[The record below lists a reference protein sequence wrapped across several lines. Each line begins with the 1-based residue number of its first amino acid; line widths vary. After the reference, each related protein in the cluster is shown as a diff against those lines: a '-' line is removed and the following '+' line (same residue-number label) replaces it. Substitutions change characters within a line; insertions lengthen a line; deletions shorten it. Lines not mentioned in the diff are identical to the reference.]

1 MCLNRLI
8 EMEMT
13 MSLETTKEAEKD
25 PSRVTQHRL
34 LNAGAEV
41 FAEHGFQQASIR
53 EICRRAQA
61 NVAAVHYHYG
71 DKEKLYEEVIRQQV
85 SAMFERFPFK
95 DAMDAT
101 RPPEE
106 RLRAFLYA
114 FFSRLLEAGSSGCIG
129 RLVAREMLEQSVVL
143 DRLVKELI
151 RPQQQLL
158 AGIVRDLLGPE
169 APEDRVAFCTR
180 SILGQ
185 CVFYLHARPVIQRL
199 YPEFKDKLPEVETL
213 AEHVLR
219 FSLSGLHGFKDERG
233 GKGGE

>member
-1 MCLNRLI
+1 
-8 EMEMT
+8 
-13 MSLETTKEAEKD
+13 MSTEPTANTTEQD

-71 DKEKLYEEVIRQQV
+71 DKEKLYEEVIRRQV
-85 SAMFERFPFK
+85 GLMFERFPFK
-95 DAMDAT
+95 DALDAS
-101 RPPEE
+101 RPVEE
-106 RLRAFLYA
+106 RLHAFLRA
-114 FFSRLLEAGSSGCIG
+114 FFSRLLEVGNSGCIG
-129 RLVAREMLEQSVVL
+129 RIVAREMLEQSVVL

-158 AGIVRDLLGPE
+158 AGIVREMLGPD
-169 APEDRVAFCTR
+169 APEERVGACTR

-185 CVFYLHARPVIQRL
+185 CIFYLHARPVIQRL
-199 YPEFKDKLPEVETL
+199 YPELKDKLPEVEGL

-219 FSLSGLHGFKDERG
+219 FSLSGLNGFKNDRS
-233 GKGGE
+233 GKNGE